1 MPQGIALLS
10 QCLSCPAGYYCLSY
24 NLFTPTG
31 LCPSGYYCPSGSISG
46 ILCPPGAFCSIGA
59 PEYSSCPSGTYQNNP
74 GQSFCLTCPA
84 GFFCPGGVIDYNS
97 GAFDCP
103 PGYYCLNG
111 TRYSTEYPCPS
122 GTFSNRS
129 NALSLND
136 CTLAPGGYFVNGTG
150 NFEVTG
156 MCDSGYY
163 CPLGA
168 LTATPHCNTTYCT
181 SGGRCVPGQFCPNA
195 SAIFSPCPGGF
206 YCGGYNGEITGPC
219 SAGYYCTQGS
229 YTSTPVKLVDSNNI
243 SIGDICPTGYYC
255 TVGSSKPSACPLGS
269 FSVAG
274 STSKADCHAC
284 PAGYYCTS
292 PSLQVEDKVPVIKC

>member
-1 MPQGIALLS
+1 MLS

-195 SAIFSPCPGGF
+195 SAIFSPCPGGGSIVVGTTVRLQAHVQLDTTAHKGHTRAHQLSWWTQTTSQLETSVQLDIIVLRALLNPPRVLWAHF
-206 YCGGYNGEITGPC
+206 PLQVVPRRLTVMPALQDITVHLRV
-219 SAGYYCTQGS
+219 YRW
-229 YTSTPVKLVDSNNI
+229 KI
-243 SIGDICPTGYYC
+243 
-255 TVGSSKPSACPLGS
+255 KCPLS
-269 FSVAG
+269 SVNF
-274 STSKADCHAC
+274 D
-284 PAGYYCTS
+284 
-292 PSLQVEDKVPVIKC
+292 